1 MINYMKYLILILI
14 AISMGLGTNI
24 KAQNATDIV
33 REAEERRR
41 GIQSSYGELTMQIIR
56 PKWSRE
62 MGLKMWTKGEDYS
75 LILVTSPARDEGS
88 SNLKRIKEVWS
99 WVPRIERTIKLPPS
113 MMSQSWMGSDF
124 KNEDLVRENSIIS
137 DFSHTLLQDEV
148 LMGRNCYQIELIPH
162 EDAAVVWGK
171 IILWIDKEDYI
182 IMKGEYFDEDLFL
195 VNTMQTTEVAEFDN
209 RMIAAKMEMIPA
221 DEEGYKTVMIYHNI
235 KFDLDLKESF
245 FTVQNM
251 KRVR

>member
-1 MINYMKYLILILI
+1 MKYLLFVFCCLWM
-14 AISMGLGTNI
+14 ASPTV
-24 KAQNATDIV
+24 AQDATEIV

-41 GIQSSYGELTMQIIR
+41 GIKSSSGELTMKIIR

-62 MGLKMWTKGEDYS
+62 MGLKIWTKGEDFS
-75 LILVTSPARDEGS
+75 LILVTSPARDEGTT
-88 SNLKRIKEVWS
+88 NLKRIKEVWS

-124 KNEDLVRENSIIS
+124 KNEDLVRENSIITE
-137 DFSHTLLQDEV
+137 FSHKILGSETLMDRES
-148 LMGRNCYQIELIPH
+148 YKIELIPK

-171 IILWIDKEDYI
+171 IILWIDAQDYI
-182 IMKGEYFDEDLFL
+182 QLKAEYYDEELYL
-195 VNTMQTTEVAEFDN
+195 VNTMQTTQIAEFDG
-209 RMIAAKMEMIPA
+209 RLIASEMEMIPA
-221 DEEGYKTVMIYHNI
+221 DEEGYKTVMVYHNLT
-235 KFDLDLKESF
+235 FDQDLPETF

>member
-1 MINYMKYLILILI
+1 MKYLSLLCLALCLGILSPVSAQDAT
-14 AISMGLGTNI
+14 AIV
-24 KAQNATDIV
+24 Q
-33 REAEERRR
+33 EAEERRR

-56 PKWSRE
+56 PKWTRE

-75 LILVTSPARDEGS
+75 MILVTSPARDEGS
-88 SNLKRIKEVWS
+88 SNLKRQKEVWS

-124 KNEDLVRENSIIS
+124 KNEDLVRESSIIT
-137 DFSHTLLQDEV
+137 DFSHSLKEDESIQ
-148 LMGRNCYQIELIPH
+148 GRTCYLIELIPK
-162 EDAAVVWGK
+162 EEAAVVWGK
-171 IILWIDKEDYI
+171 IMLWIDKEDYI
-182 IMKGEYFDEDLFL
+182 IMKGEYYDEDLFL
-195 VNTMQTTEVAEFDN
+195 VNTMQTTEVAEFDQ
-209 RMIAAKMEMIPA
+209 RMIASKMEMIPA

-235 KFDLDLKESF
+235 EFDLDLKESF

>member
-1 MINYMKYLILILI
+1 MKFLSLLCL
-14 AISMGLGTNI
+14 ALCLGVLYPAT
-24 KAQNATDIV
+24 AQNATEIV

-41 GIQSSYGELTMQIIR
+41 GIQSSYGELTMRIVR
-56 PKWSRE
+56 PKWTRE

-75 LILVTSPARDEGS
+75 MILVTSPARDEGS
-88 SNLKRIKEVWS
+88 SNLKRQKEVWS

-124 KNEDLVRENSIIS
+124 KNEDLVRESSIIT
-137 DFSHTLLQDEV
+137 DFSHSLKEAESIQ
-148 LMGRNCYQIELIPH
+148 GRSCYQIELIPN
-162 EDAAVVWGK
+162 EEAAVVWGK
-171 IILWIDKEDYI
+171 IMLWIDKEDYI
-182 IMKGEYFDEDLFL
+182 IMKGEYYDEDLYL

-209 RMIAAKMEMIPA
+209 RMIASKMEMIPA
-221 DEEGYKTVMIYHNI
+221 DEEGYKTVMIYHTI
-235 KFDLDLKESF
+235 EFDLDLKESF